1 MSDYSAL
8 RQSVERFC
16 EKPDGLFEFISVIS
30 CINSL
35 PKGALTG
42 LNCPTLKSC
51 RNPVRTIMRSA
62 SGSNFWNIR
71 LIDWTDPV
79 GRSRAESDAIIPDS
93 ADDSDCHM
101 AEDENI
107 IQSYI

>member
-42 LNCPTLKSC
+42 AELSDIEKLLESCPHDHALS
-51 RNPVRTIMRSA
+51 
-62 SGSNFWNIR
+62 IR
-71 LIDWTDPV
+71 FKLLEYQID
-79 GRSRAESDAIIPDS
+79 
-93 ADDSDCHM
+93 
-101 AEDENI
+101 
-107 IQSYI
+107 